1 MKDVS
6 YTVILYSYYSICNN
20 IHVRCQLFFF
30 DMPYIPD
37 PCTSTMYSNFGTDSK
52 SEMGF
57 PRFNSSVHKKL
68 KNIIF
73 GWLRKIKMTS
83 SVNTIQRDHFRTYST
98 LSKKVSNFPVPS
110 RDVTNQTLPAGNN

>member
-37 PCTSTMYSNFGTDSK
+37 PCTMYSNLGTDSK

-57 PRFNSSVHKKL
+57 PRFNSSVHKAQISYLAGWEKK
-68 KNIIF
+68 KNDIF
-73 GWLRKIKMTS
+73 SKE
-83 SVNTIQRDHFRTYST
+83 YST
-98 LSKKVSNFPVPS
+98 RPLSYIQYTVKK
-110 RDVTNQTLPAGNN
+110 G